1 MSRRSRCLFL
11 KIEKSV
17 AIVPKP
23 TEIMVTELSK
33 NNE

>member
-17 AIVPKP
+17 AIVSKA